1 MGSSKSSYTATT
13 RNSCPLAMFAFGL
26 IPFNGSESDETIKS
40 CEKIICDQINRKIS
54 LEEASYNL
62 FVLVNTDEPARL
74 IHRVLYAFDHHKPVI
89 SCNEKQVGIRKCNLW
104 RQEEDILLLAAIH
117 RYGLGDWKSISHFVG
132 NGRTRSQCSQRW
144 GRALDPKIAKI
155 PWSKEEDDN
164 LLKLVQ
170 EFGPHTWAKIARNM
184 SSRSDVQCRYRYIQL
199 MKKEHSSHLPVLGY
213 QEEATSNS
221 DESAKSPAGPNAL
234 NLMLQNE
241 INKPQRIIFMSIPAL
256 LD

>member
-1 MGSSKSSYTATT
+1 MNFSEQTFQHINGKFEVLLYCNNKKLMSFSDVCIWI
-13 RNSCPLAMFAFGL
+13 NSIQWF
-26 IPFNGSESDETIKS
+26 
-40 CEKIICDQINRKIS
+40 
-54 LEEASYNL
+54 
-62 FVLVNTDEPARL
+62 
-74 IHRVLYAFDHHKPVI
+74 RVRW
-89 SCNEKQVGIRKCNLW
+89 NNLW

-256 LD
+256 LDWVFIKKFLGVRKSDGLFLDQKSQKAVNL